1 MVSMPTTNASDSS
14 ILALECD
21 VRMNS
26 SSTISKISSS
36 TPVDDDDEEMLLEEE
51 PQPHEIATDPSLRC
65 RYPSKHCQRQRTTK
79 KTGAL
84 HSMCAF
90 HRAKANR
97 NQRRLEKRKRF
108 LKDEQRLRRQMD
120 RQQQQLL
127 RLAYP
132 DHSDMMATS
141 APTTL
146 MLPPV
151 VSPEN
156 DFSSSYCYETQ
167 RQSSHTYHSPREV
180 EMLGA
185 HFEPFR
191 NPVPL
196 FKEDLEEL
204 SALVDISVVDVQVS
218 YAYSQH
224 DQLRI
229 V

>member
-1 MVSMPTTNASDSS
+1 MASMPTTSASDSG
-14 ILALECD
+14 ILTRESD
-21 VRMNS
+21 VRVS
-26 SSTISKISSS
+26 SSRAISNTNNSA
-36 TPVDDDDEEMLLEEE
+36 PVDDDDSEEMLLDEE

-65 RYPSKHCQRQRTTK
+65 RYPSKHCLRQRTTK

-108 LKDEQRLRRQMD
+108 LKDEQRLQRQMD
-120 RQQQQLL
+120 QQQQLL
-127 RLAYP
+127 RLVHP
-132 DHSDMMATS
+132 DHSDMMA
-141 APTTL
+141 PTTF
-146 MLPPV
+146 MLPPI

-156 DFSSSYCYETQ
+156 DLSSSYCYEMQ
-167 RQSSHTYHSPREV
+167 WAPSHMAAAHHSPREV

-204 SALVDISVVDVQVS
+204 SALVDITVVDVQ
-218 YAYSQH
+218 
-224 DQLRI
+224 
-229 V
+229 